1 MNKNYEISQI
11 NEFTYSL
18 KIYGD
23 VDGDTVNPMYKTIKK
38 MVKSVQYDYET
49 VSIFF
54 SAEEV
59 IPLKEY
65 ILNSSKK
72 SLSYN
77 ICIKMIDELTKQM
90 VHLNKLGYGF
100 YGIDISDIMVIDD
113 TFIFCSCKNVM
124 PIIET

>member
-23 VDGDTVNPMYKTIKK
+23 VDGDGDTVNPMYKTIKK

-59 IPLKEY
+59 IP
-65 ILNSSKK
+65 
-72 SLSYN
+72 
-77 ICIKMIDELTKQM
+77 
-90 VHLNKLGYGF
+90 
-100 YGIDISDIMVIDD
+100 
-113 TFIFCSCKNVM
+113 
-124 PIIET
+124 

>member
-11 NEFTYSL
+11 NEFTHSL

-23 VDGDTVNPMYKTIKK
+23 GDGDAVNPMYKTIKK

-59 IPLKEY
+59 KPLKEY

-77 ICIKMIDELTKQM
+77 NCIKMISYAK
-90 VHLNKLGYGF
+90 
-100 YGIDISDIMVIDD
+100 
-113 TFIFCSCKNVM
+113 
-124 PIIET
+124 